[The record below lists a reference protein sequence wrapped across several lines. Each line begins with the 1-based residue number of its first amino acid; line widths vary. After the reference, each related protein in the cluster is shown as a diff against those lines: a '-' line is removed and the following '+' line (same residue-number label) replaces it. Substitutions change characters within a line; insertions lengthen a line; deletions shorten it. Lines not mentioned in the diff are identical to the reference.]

1 MQFPGTDAPEAAASS
16 MDESLAAGPRRR
28 RFIIARQFP
37 PFSPRQWRVFAI
49 STTAGFFDNYD
60 SALLSLALKQI
71 QRGLGIVEARL
82 GAILS
87 LIRLGYL
94 ASLALS
100 PLADVF
106 GRRQLLLYTIV
117 GYTIFTGMTAVA
129 PHTSTFVGAQFVAR
143 AFSGAEATV
152 SLVILAE
159 EVDAAVRGWA
169 LGMQSALSIS
179 GYGLAAIVF
188 GMIRIIPFGWRGL
201 YALALFP
208 LALIIPLRRILP
220 ESRRFE
226 RAHHTTT
233 RPSIVAPLRELL
245 SSYPR
250 RLLSIFAVV
259 FVGSMAG
266 GAVGF
271 FVPKYLQ
278 EVHNWSPARVSSLYV
293 FGGALGIV
301 GNIVA
306 GRISDRF
313 GRRIVGPIF
322 IALEA
327 VLAYQLYTI
336 RTGRVVILW
345 IGWLFCDQAGVTI
358 TGAYS
363 AELFPT
369 TFRAAAAGALY
380 VARFTG
386 GALGLLGEGML
397 YGVMGSH
404 WAAIRILTTFWL
416 LTAALM
422 YLLFPETARR
432 ELEEIA
438 PPTAEESADGQ

>member
-1 MQFPGTDAPEAAASS
+1 MTTPAPPPLPSRLSS
-16 MDESLAAGPRRR
+16 NGGGERTARQL
-28 RFIIARQFP
+28 FVVRQFP

-71 QRGLGIVEARL
+71 QRGLGIAEARL
-82 GAILS
+82 GATLS

-106 GRRQLLLYTIV
+106 GRRKLLLYTIV
-117 GYTIFTGMTAVA
+117 GYTLFTAISATA
-129 PHTSTFVGAQFVAR
+129 PHAASFVGAQFLAR

-169 LGMQSALSIS
+169 LGMQGALSVS

-188 GMIRIIPFGWRGL
+188 ATIGIIPFGWRGL

-208 LALIIPLRRILP
+208 LALIIPLRRLLP

-226 RAHHTTT
+226 GAHHTQV
-233 RPSIVAPLRELL
+233 RPSGLAPLRALVR
-245 SSYPR
+245 SAPS
-250 RLLSIFAVV
+250 RLLSVFAVV

-278 EVHNWSPARVSSLYV
+278 EVHHWSPARVSSLYV
-293 FGGALGIV
+293 FGGALGII

-313 GRRIVGPIF
+313 GRRVVGPLF
-322 IALEA
+322 IAMEA

-336 RTGRVVILW
+336 RSGAIVILW

-358 TGAYS
+358 TSAYS

-369 TFRAAAAGALY
+369 SFRAAAAGLLY
-380 VARFTG
+380 VARYGG
-386 GALGLLGEGML
+386 GALGLLEEGIM
-397 YGVMGSH
+397 YGLTGSH
-404 WAAIRILTTFWL
+404 WSAIRILTVCWL
-416 LTAALM
+416 VAAALM

-438 PPTAEESADGQ
+438 GSTAE

>member
-1 MQFPGTDAPEAAASS
+1 MQSPLPDNRREIVGDSNSNPPIVE
-16 MDESLAAGPRRR
+16 GKPRRR
-28 RFIIARQFP
+28 FVARQFP
-37 PFSPRQWRVFAI
+37 PFTPRQWRVFAI

-60 SALLSLALKQI
+60 SALLSLALQQI
-71 QRGLGIVEARL
+71 QRGLGIAEARL

-100 PLADVF
+100 PLADIF
-106 GRRQLLLYTIV
+106 GRRRLLLFTIV
-117 GYTIFTGMTAVA
+117 GYTIFTGISAVA
-129 PHTSTFVGAQFVAR
+129 PHTNSFVGAQFLAR

-159 EVDAAVRGWA
+159 EVDATVRGWA
-169 LGMQSALSIS
+169 LGMQGALSIS

-188 GMIRIIPFGWRGL
+188 SLIGIIPFGWRGL

-208 LALIIPLRRILP
+208 LVLIIPLRRILP

-226 RAHHTTT
+226 DARDTKSVQ
-233 RPSIVAPLRELL
+233 PDILAPLRSLL
-245 SSYPR
+245 TSYPT
-250 RLLSIFAVV
+250 RLFSVFAVV

-271 FVPKYLQ
+271 FVPKFLQ
-278 EVHNWSPARVSSLYV
+278 DVHHWSPARVSSLYV
-293 FGGALGIV
+293 FGGAIGII

-306 GRISDRF
+306 GRISDRY
-313 GRRIVGPIF
+313 GRRVVGPLF
-322 IALEA
+322 IACEA

-336 RTGRVVILW
+336 RIGVIVLLW
-345 IGWLFCDQAGVTI
+345 IGWLFCDQAGATI
-358 TGAYS
+358 TNAYS

-369 TFRAAAAGALY
+369 SFRAAAVSSLY
-380 VARFTG
+380 VARYAG
-386 GALGLLGEGML
+386 GALGLFGEGLL
-397 YGVMGSH
+397 YGVFGSH
-404 WAAIRILTTFWL
+404 WPAIKMLTVCWLAA
-416 LTAALM
+416 AALM

-438 PPTAEESADGQ
+438 PMQS

>member
-1 MQFPGTDAPEAAASS
+1 MQIPVADEPPGRPASPIDQPPS
-16 MDESLAAGPRRR
+16 ALRQPHLRMP
-28 RFIIARQFP
+28 FIARQFP

-60 SALLSLALKQI
+60 SALLSLALRQI
-71 QRGLGIVEARL
+71 QRGLGIAEARL
-82 GAILS
+82 GATLS

-100 PLADVF
+100 PLADIF

-117 GYTIFTGMTAVA
+117 GYTVFTGMSAVA
-129 PHTSTFVGAQFVAR
+129 PHTGSFVAAQFFAR

-159 EVDAAVRGWA
+159 EVDAVVRGWA
-169 LGMQSALSIS
+169 LGMQGALSIS
-179 GYGLAAIVF
+179 GYGLAAVAF

-226 RAHHTTT
+226 QVHHTQMV
-233 RPSIVAPLRELL
+233 RPSVLAPLRALL
-245 SSYPR
+245 SSYPN

-278 EVHNWSPARVSSLYV
+278 EMHHWTPARVSSLYV
-293 FGGALGIV
+293 FGGALGII
-301 GNIVA
+301 GSIVA

-313 GRRIVGPIF
+313 GRRLTGPLF
-322 IALEA
+322 IATEA
-327 VLAYQLYTI
+327 VLAYQLYTV
-336 RTGRVVILW
+336 RTGAVVILW
-345 IGWLFCDQAGVTI
+345 IGWLFCDQAGVTVI
-358 TGAYS
+358 NAYS

-369 TFRAAAAGALY
+369 SFRSAAAGTLY
-380 VARFTG
+380 VARFGG
-386 GALGLLGEGML
+386 GALGLLAEGML
-397 YGVMGSH
+397 YGVIGSH
-404 WAAIRILTTFWL
+404 WGAIRILTLFWL
-416 LTAALM
+416 FTATSM
-422 YLLFPETARR
+422 YLLFSETARR

-438 PPTAEESADGQ
+438 TDVG

>member
-1 MQFPGTDAPEAAASS
+1 MQIPVNDGAPKPVSPMGEASS
-16 MDESLAAGPRRR
+16 AQPRPRRG
-28 RFIIARQFP
+28 FVARQFP

-49 STTAGFFDNYD
+49 STTAGFFDSYD

-71 QRGLGIVEARL
+71 QRGLVIAEARL
-82 GAILS
+82 GPTLS
-87 LIRLGYL
+87 LIRIGYL
-94 ASLALS
+94 ASLVLS

-117 GYTIFTGMTAVA
+117 GYTIFTAMSAVA
-129 PHTSTFVGAQFVAR
+129 PHTASFVGAQFLAR

-169 LGMQSALSIS
+169 LGMQGALAIS
-179 GYGLAAIVF
+179 GYGLAAIAF

-201 YALALFP
+201 YGLALFP
-208 LALIIPLRRILP
+208 LLLIVPLRRTLP

-226 RAHHTTT
+226 RAHHTQTT
-233 RPSIVAPLRELL
+233 RPGVFVPLRTLL
-245 SSYPR
+245 SSYPT

-259 FVGSMAG
+259 LVGSLAG

-278 EVHNWSPARVSSLYV
+278 EMHHWSPARVSSLYV
-293 FGGALGIV
+293 FGGALGII

-313 GRRIVGPIF
+313 GRRVVGPIF
-322 IALEA
+322 LAMEAL
-327 VLAYQLYTI
+327 LAYQLYTI
-336 RTGRVVILW
+336 RTGAVVILW
-345 IGWLFCDQAGVTI
+345 IGWLFCDQAGVTV
-358 TGAYS
+358 TSAYS

-369 TFRAAAAGALY
+369 SFRAAAAGALY
-380 VARFTG
+380 VARYAG
-386 GALGLLGEGML
+386 GALGLLGEGLL
-397 YGVMGSH
+397 YAAMGSH
-404 WAAIRILTTFWL
+404 WAAIRILSICWL
-416 LTAALM
+416 IAAALM
-422 YLLFPETARR
+422 YELFPETARR

-438 PPTAEESADGQ
+438 PGRA

>member
-1 MQFPGTDAPEAAASS
+1 MNPQAPPALPSS
-16 MDESLAAGPRRR
+16 MSNEGEEGSRGR
-28 RFIIARQFP
+28 RFLIARQFP

-60 SALLSLALKQI
+60 TALLSLALRQI
-71 QRGLGIVEARL
+71 QRGLGIAEARL

-100 PLADVF
+100 PMADVF

-117 GYTIFTGMTAVA
+117 GYTIFTAATAAAPRTSAFVA
-129 PHTSTFVGAQFVAR
+129 AQFVAR

-169 LGMQSALSIS
+169 LGMQGALSIS
-179 GYGLAAIVF
+179 GYGLAAAVF
-188 GMIRIIPFGWRGL
+188 AMIGIIPFGWRGL
-201 YALALFP
+201 YALAVLP

-226 RAHHTTT
+226 RAHRGQATE
-233 RPSIVAPLRELL
+233 PAILAPLRALL
-245 SSYPR
+245 RSYPL
-250 RLLSIFAVV
+250 RLCSIFAVV

-278 EVHNWSPARVSSLYV
+278 EVHHWSPARVSSLYV
-293 FGGALGIV
+293 FGGALGII
-301 GNIVA
+301 GNIFS
-306 GRISDRF
+306 GRVSDRF
-313 GRRIVGPIF
+313 GRRVVGPLF
-322 IALEA
+322 IAMEA

-336 RTGRVVILW
+336 GTRPVVILW
-345 IGWLFCDQAGVTI
+345 IGWLFCDQAGVTM
-358 TGAYS
+358 TSAYS

-369 TFRAAAAGALY
+369 SFRAAAAGALY
-380 VARFTG
+380 VARFAG
-386 GALGLLGEGML
+386 GAVGLLGEGML
-397 YGVMGSH
+397 YSIMGSH
-404 WAAIRILTTFWL
+404 WAAIRILSTCWL
-416 LTAALM
+416 VSATLM
-422 YLLFPETARR
+422 YLLFPETAQR

-438 PPTAEESADGQ
+438 PSPAAQ

>member
-1 MQFPGTDAPEAAASS
+1 MQIPVSDDAPE
-16 MDESLAAGPRRR
+16 SLAHAADLAMPGPPPRRP
-28 RFIIARQFP
+28 FLARQFP
-37 PFSPRQWRVFAI
+37 PFNSRQWRVFAI
-49 STTAGFFDNYD
+49 STTAGFFENYD
-60 SALLSLALKQI
+60 SALLSLALRQI
-71 QRGLGIVEARL
+71 QHGLGIAEARL
-82 GAILS
+82 GATLS

-94 ASLALS
+94 GSLAIS

-117 GYTIFTGMTAVA
+117 GYTIFTGMSAAA
-129 PHTSTFVGAQFVAR
+129 PHTSSFVGSQFVAR

-169 LGMQSALSIS
+169 LGMQGALSIS

-188 GMIRIIPFGWRGL
+188 AMIGIIPFGWRGL

-208 LALIIPLRRILP
+208 LVLIIPLRRILP
-220 ESRRFE
+220 ESLRFQ
-226 RAHHTTT
+226 RVHQTQIV
-233 RPSIVAPLRELL
+233 RPSVLAPLRALL
-245 SSYPR
+245 RSYPN

-259 FVGSMAG
+259 FAGSMAG

-278 EVHNWSPARVSSLYV
+278 EVHHWSPARVSSLYV
-293 FGGALGIV
+293 FGGALGII
-301 GNIVA
+301 GNIVS

-313 GRRIVGPIF
+313 GRRVTGPSF
-322 IALEA
+322 IAMEA
-327 VLAYQLYTI
+327 ALAYQLYTI
-336 RTGRVVILW
+336 RTGAVVLLW
-345 IGWLFCDQAGVTI
+345 IGWLFCDQAGVTVI
-358 TGAYS
+358 SAYS

-369 TFRAAAAGALY
+369 ASRSAAAGALY
-380 VARFTG
+380 VARYAG

-397 YGVMGSH
+397 YGILGSH
-404 WAAIRILTTFWL
+404 WAAIRMLTICWL

-438 PPTAEESADGQ
+438 LDQT

>member
-1 MQFPGTDAPEAAASS
+1 MIPQAPPPLQTPVAGDDAGERIAPNW
-16 MDESLAAGPRRR
+16 PR
-28 RFIIARQFP
+28 IARHFP
-37 PFSPRQWRVFAI
+37 PFSTRQWRVFGI

-60 SALLSLALKQI
+60 SALLSLALRQI
-71 QRGLGIVEARL
+71 QRGLGIAEAQL
-82 GAILS
+82 GATLS
-87 LIRLGYL
+87 VIRLGYL

-100 PLADVF
+100 PLADSF

-117 GYTIFTGMTAVA
+117 GYTFFTAISAAA
-129 PHTSTFVGAQFVAR
+129 PHTSSFVGAQFLAR

-169 LGMQSALSIS
+169 LGMQGALSIS

-188 GMIRIIPFGWRGL
+188 SMIGIIPFGWRGL
-201 YALALFP
+201 YALAVLP
-208 LALIIPLRRILP
+208 LALIIPLRRLLP

-226 RAHHTTT
+226 RARQAQSTWTT
-233 RPSIVAPLRELL
+233 SLAPL
-245 SSYPR
+245 R
-250 RLLSIFAVV
+250 RLLSTDPYRLLSVFAVIL
-259 FVGSMAG
+259 VGSTAG

-278 EVHNWSPARVSSLYV
+278 EVHQWTPARVSSLYV
-293 FGGALGIV
+293 FGGAIGII

-306 GRISDRF
+306 GRVSDRF
-313 GRRIVGPIF
+313 GRRLVGPLF
-322 IALEA
+322 IAMEA

-336 RTGRVVILW
+336 RTGSVVILW

-358 TGAYS
+358 TSAYS

-369 TFRAAAAGALY
+369 SFRAAAAGALY
-380 VARFTG
+380 VARYAG
-386 GALGLLGEGML
+386 GALGLLAEGIL
-397 YGVMGSH
+397 YGLTGSH
-404 WAAIRILTTFWL
+404 WSAIRILAIGWL
-416 LTAALM
+416 LAAALM

-432 ELEEIA
+432 ELEEISEL
-438 PPTAEESADGQ
+438 TE

>member
-1 MQFPGTDAPEAAASS
+1 M
-16 MDESLAAGPRRR
+16 PRQRR
-28 RFIIARQFP
+28 PLVARQFP

-60 SALLSLALKQI
+60 SALLSLALRQI
-71 QRGLGIVEARL
+71 QRGLGIAEARL
-82 GAILS
+82 GAVLS
-87 LIRLGYL
+87 VIRLGYL

-117 GYTIFTGMTAVA
+117 GYTIFTALTAVA
-129 PHTSTFVGAQFVAR
+129 PRTASFVGTQFVAR

-159 EVDAAVRGWA
+159 EVDASVRGWA
-169 LGMQSALSIS
+169 LGMQGALSIS

-188 GMIRIIPFGWRGL
+188 AMIGIIPYGWRGL

-208 LALIIPLRRILP
+208 LGLIIPLRRILP
-220 ESRRFE
+220 ESHRFE
-226 RAHHTTT
+226 RVHQSQST
-233 RPSIVAPLRELL
+233 RLGVLAPLHSLFT
-245 SSYPR
+245 SYPR
-250 RLLSIFAVV
+250 RLFSIFAVV

-278 EVHNWSPARVSSLYV
+278 EVHHWSPARVSSLYV
-293 FGGALGIV
+293 FGGALGII
-301 GNIVA
+301 GNIVS

-313 GRRIVGPIF
+313 GRRVVGPLF
-322 IALEA
+322 IAVEA

-336 RTGRVVILW
+336 RTGAVVILW
-345 IGWLFCDQAGVTI
+345 IGWLFCDQAGVTV
-358 TGAYS
+358 TNAYS

-369 TFRAAAAGALY
+369 TFRSAAAGALF
-380 VARFTG
+380 VARYAG
-386 GALGLLGEGML
+386 GALGLLEEGML
-397 YGVMGSH
+397 YGLMGTH

-422 YLLFPETARR
+422 YFLFPETARR

-438 PPTAEESADGQ
+438 GGEP

>member
-1 MQFPGTDAPEAAASS
+1 MTPDGHAPLHTPVAGDEAG
-16 MDESLAAGPRRR
+16 ERRTPRWP
-28 RFIIARQFP
+28 FIARQFP
-37 PFSPRQWRVFAI
+37 PFSSRQWRVFGI

-60 SALLSLALKQI
+60 SALLSLALRQI
-71 QRGLGIVEARL
+71 QSGLGIADAQL
-82 GAILS
+82 GATLS

-94 ASLALS
+94 ASLLLS

-106 GRRQLLLYTIV
+106 GRRKLLLYTIV
-117 GYTIFTGMTAVA
+117 GYTFFTAISAAA
-129 PHTSTFVGAQFVAR
+129 PHTASFVGAQFMAR

-169 LGMQSALSIS
+169 LGMQGALSIS

-201 YALALFP
+201 YAVALFP
-208 LALIIPLRRILP
+208 LILIIPLRRLLP

-226 RAHHTTT
+226 RENRAQTTWT
-233 RPSIVAPLRELL
+233 TSLAPL
-245 SSYPR
+245 R
-250 RLLSIFAVV
+250 RLLSTDPYRLFSV
-259 FVGSMAG
+259 FVVIFMGSMAG

-278 EVHNWSPARVSSLYV
+278 EVHQWSPARVSSLYV
-293 FGGALGIV
+293 FGGALGII

-306 GRISDRF
+306 GRVSDRF
-313 GRRIVGPIF
+313 GRRYVGPLV
-322 IALEA
+322 IAIEA

-336 RTGRVVILW
+336 RTGSVVILW

-358 TGAYS
+358 TSAYS

-369 TFRAAAAGALY
+369 SFRAAAAGALY
-380 VARFTG
+380 VARFAG
-386 GALGLLGEGML
+386 GALGLLEEGIL
-397 YGVMGSH
+397 YGLTGSH
-404 WAAIRILTTFWL
+404 WSAIRILTIGWL
-416 LTAALM
+416 LAATLM
-422 YLLFPETARR
+422 FLLFPETARR

-438 PPTAEESADGQ
+438 PLPE

>member
-1 MQFPGTDAPEAAASS
+1 MDDPSS
-16 MDESLAAGPRRR
+16 SLPQPRPRRLLV
-28 RFIIARQFP
+28 ARLFP

-60 SALLSLALKQI
+60 NALLSLALRQI
-71 QRGLGIVEARL
+71 QRALGIADARL
-82 GAILS
+82 GATLS
-87 LIRLGYL
+87 LIRLGYV

-117 GYTIFTGMTAVA
+117 GYTVFTGMSAVA
-129 PHTSTFVGAQFVAR
+129 PHTASFVGAQFVAR

-169 LGMQSALSIS
+169 LGMQGALSIS

-226 RAHHTTT
+226 RAHRTQIM
-233 RPSIVAPLRELL
+233 RPSVLAPLRELL
-245 SSYPR
+245 SSYPN

-278 EVHNWSPARVSSLYV
+278 EVHHWSPARVSSLYV
-293 FGGALGIV
+293 FGGALGII

-313 GRRIVGPIF
+313 GRRFSGPLF
-322 IALEA
+322 IAVEA
-327 VLAYQLYTI
+327 ALAYQLYTI
-336 RTGRVVILW
+336 GTGAVVLLW
-345 IGWLFCDQAGVTI
+345 IGWLFCDQAGVTV
-358 TGAYS
+358 TSAYS
-363 AELFPT
+363 TELFPT
-369 TFRAAAAGALY
+369 AFRSAAAGALY
-380 VARFTG
+380 VARFAG
-386 GALGLLGEGML
+386 GALGLLCEGIL

-404 WAAIRILTTFWL
+404 WGAIRMLTLCWL
-416 LTAALM
+416 FSAALM

-438 PPTAEESADGQ
+438 PPTFVND

>member
-1 MQFPGTDAPEAAASS
+1 
-16 MDESLAAGPRRR
+16 MDESPSAQARPRARLP
-28 RFIIARQFP
+28 FIARRFP

-60 SALLSLALKQI
+60 SALLSLALRQI
-71 QRGLGIVEARL
+71 QRGLGIAEARL
-82 GAILS
+82 GATLS
-87 LIRLGYL
+87 LIRVGYL

-100 PLADVF
+100 PLADIF

-117 GYTIFTGMTAVA
+117 GYTIFTGITAAAPDTRSFVA
-129 PHTSTFVGAQFVAR
+129 AQLGAR

-152 SLVILAE
+152 SLVILVE

-169 LGMQSALSIS
+169 LGMQGALSVS

-188 GMIRIIPFGWRGL
+188 ATIRVIPFGWRGL

-208 LALIIPLRRILP
+208 LVLIIPLRRILP

-226 RAHHTTT
+226 QVHHTQTRIP
-233 RPSIVAPLRELL
+233 RPSLLAPLRALL
-245 SSYPR
+245 SSYST
-250 RLLSIFAVV
+250 RLLSVFVVV

-271 FVPKYLQ
+271 FVPKFLQ

-293 FGGALGIV
+293 FGGALGII
-301 GNIVA
+301 GNIAA

-313 GRRIVGPIF
+313 GRRVTGPSF

-327 VLAYQLYTI
+327 ILAYQLYTI
-336 RTGRVVILW
+336 PTGAVVILW
-345 IGWLFCDQAGVTI
+345 IGWLFCDQAGVTV
-358 TGAYS
+358 TNAFS

-369 TFRAAAAGALY
+369 AFRAAAAGTLY
-380 VARFTG
+380 VARYAG
-386 GALGLLGEGML
+386 GALGLLAEGIL
-397 YGVMGSH
+397 YGVTGSH
-404 WAAIRILTTFWL
+404 WAAIRILTLCWL
-416 LTAALM
+416 FTAALM

-438 PPTAEESADGQ
+438 PPTMAREQDE

>member
-1 MQFPGTDAPEAAASS
+1 MSPQAPPLLPSS
-16 MDESLAAGPRRR
+16 VSNVGGEGSAGRRL
-28 RFIIARQFP
+28 FIARQFP

-71 QRGLGIVEARL
+71 QLGLGIAEARL

-117 GYTIFTGMTAVA
+117 GYTIFTAISAAA
-129 PHTSTFVGAQFVAR
+129 PHTWAFVASQFVAR

-169 LGMQSALSIS
+169 LGMQGALSIS
-179 GYGLAAIVF
+179 GYGLAAALF
-188 GMIRIIPFGWRGL
+188 AMIGVIPFGWRGL
-201 YALALFP
+201 YALAVFP

-226 RAHHTTT
+226 RTHRAQATG
-233 RPSIVAPLRELL
+233 PSILAPLRALLRSYPKRL
-245 SSYPR
+245 SS
-250 RLLSIFAVV
+250 IFVVV

-278 EVHNWSPARVSSLYV
+278 EVHHWSPARVSSLYV
-293 FGGALGIV
+293 FGGALGII
-301 GNIVA
+301 GNIFS
-306 GRISDRF
+306 GRVSDRF
-313 GRRIVGPIF
+313 GRRVVGPIF
-322 IALEA
+322 IAMEA

-336 RTGRVVILW
+336 GTGPVVIPW
-345 IGWLFCDQAGVTI
+345 IGWLFCDQAGVTM
-358 TGAYS
+358 TSAYS

-369 TFRAAAAGALY
+369 SFRAAAAGALY
-380 VARFTG
+380 VARFAG
-386 GALGLLGEGML
+386 GAVGLLGEGML
-397 YGVMGSH
+397 YRIMGSH
-404 WAAIRILTTFWL
+404 WAAIRILATFWL
-416 LTAALM
+416 ISAALM

-438 PPTAEESADGQ
+438 ASPAAQIGK